1 MALNFGEWVEKVAVN
16 GVKAGSFSKEWAAL
30 QLADYFAR
38 DKITEADIARFDEEM
53 SAYEQKLEAEKA
65 LAEEMMR
72 MEEQTNETTDSI

>member
-1 MALNFGEWVEKVAVN
+1 MALNFGEWVVKVAVN

-53 SAYEQKLEAEKA
+53 TAYEQKLEAEKA
-65 LAEEMMR
+65 LAIEIMEM
-72 MEEQTNETTDSI
+72 EGEVNE